1 MESKS
6 FVYWL
11 QGYFEIS
18 QTNQGLS
25 PEQVQIIKNH
35 LNLVFK
41 HEIDPSMGGPDHQ
54 KELNKIHGKNIS
66 PGSASTPPTVSHMV
80 GGDVLIRC

>member
-41 HEIDPSMGGPDHQ
+41 HEIDPSMGGPEHQ
-54 KELNKIHGKNIS
+54 QELNKIHHLLYG
-66 PGSASTPPTVSHMV
+66 
-80 GGDVLIRC
+80 